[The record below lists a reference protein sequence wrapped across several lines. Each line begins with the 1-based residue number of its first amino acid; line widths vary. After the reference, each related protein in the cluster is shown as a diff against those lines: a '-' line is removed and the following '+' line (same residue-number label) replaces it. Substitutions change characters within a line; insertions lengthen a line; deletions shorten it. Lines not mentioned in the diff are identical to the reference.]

1 MCGARGG
8 RRVISMSRRRRRRR
22 RRRAFCLGRAICRE
36 RRVIANGVFTS
47 SARVYLDSRARARN
61 SEAYRF
67 RPPICPSPD
76 CFSVAPSCVKRRVL
90 FSRLLSLPRP
100 SEPKPCSS
108 LSLSLSLSLVRR
120 RDAAIERCRF
130 EAAAPPM
137 RRTWTSPK
145 RNKLQIRSLLPGAS
159 AGVGLS
165 LRQRADRVATP
176 LDGVAMPP

>member
-8 RRVISMSRRRRRRR
+8 RRVISMSRRRRRRRR

-108 LSLSLSLSLVRR
+108 LSLSLSRSPWSVVATRRSSGADSKRR
-120 RDAAIERCRF
+120 RRQCAALG
-130 EAAAPPM
+130 
-137 RRTWTSPK
+137 RRPNVINCKSGHCFPA
-145 RNKLQIRSLLPGAS
+145 RARVS
-159 AGVGLS
+159 A
-165 LRQRADRVATP
+165 
-176 LDGVAMPP
+176 